1 VVTLTEVMASTTV
14 TATLTGTATPETSVS
29 VPKIVFGSR
38 TITPTPKPLSLAVLP
53 GTLSG
58 SLVTGSITGNTT
70 ITGYTQTVETV
81 GTVVTGAGG
90 ETGVG
95 GGTGGGGGT
104 GVGGGTGGGGGNSTS
119 IVPFLSEAGDWE
131 RGGWRVLIGMAV
143 AGVLGI
149 VMIL

>member
-1 VVTLTEVMASTTV
+1 VVTLTEVISSTTV
-14 TATLTGTATPETSVS
+14 TATLTGTATSVTSVS

-58 SLVTGSITGNTT
+58 SILTGSITGNTT
-70 ITGYTQTVETV
+70 IVGSTQTVETTGTVETV
-81 GTVVTGAGG
+81 GT
-90 ETGVG
+90 GVG
-95 GGTGGGGGT
+95 GGS
-104 GVGGGTGGGGGNSTS
+104 STS
-119 IVPFLSEAGDWE
+119 IVPFVGEAGDWK
-131 RGGWRVLIGMAV
+131 RGGWRALMGMAV

>member
-1 VVTLTEVMASTTV
+1 MSSTTI
-14 TATLTGTATPETSVS
+14 TATLTGTATPVTSVS

-58 SLVTGSITGNTT
+58 SILTGSITGNTT
-70 ITGYTQTVETV
+70 IIGSTQTVETT
-81 GTVVTGAGG
+81 GTV
-90 ETGVG
+90 ETI
-95 GGTGGGGGT
+95 GTVGT
-104 GVGGGTGGGGGNSTS
+104 GVGGGNSTS
-119 IVPFLSEAGDWE
+119 IVPFVGGAGDWK

-143 AGVLGI
+143 AGVLGV